1 MHSPHA
7 LDRLVPL
14 GLALYFGLHLI
25 SRVLVSPSL
34 ELDEA
39 EQLLYL
45 QALSLGYGFQPPLY
59 TWLQALVF
67 AFTGPGVFGL
77 ALLKAVLLWLTWW
90 ALAPLARP
98 ATVCFCS
105 PGCLYGGSSSWG
117 LAS

>member
-1 MHSPHA
+1 MNLPLKGPNTA
-7 LDRLVPL
+7 LDRWVPL

-67 AFTGPGVFGL
+67 AFIGP
-77 ALLKAVLLWLTWW
+77 
-90 ALAPLARP
+90 P
-98 ATVCFCS
+98 
-105 PGCLYGGSSSWG
+105 SST
-117 LAS
+117 A